1 MLKENLINVEN
12 NIMKACEKAGRNR
25 SEVTLIA
32 VSKTKPVE
40 MLQEVY
46 DQGIRY
52 FGENKVQEMCDK
64 MEVMPKD
71 INWNMIGH
79 LQTNKVKYIVGKTS
93 LIHSVDSLKL
103 AEEIQKQAIKN
114 NVVVDILVEVNIAN
128 EETKFG
134 ISKEE
139 TIQMVKE
146 IAKLDHIRIKGLM
159 TIAPFVENPEDNRL
173 YFREIKQLS
182 VDINN
187 QNIDNVSMDVL
198 SMGMTGDYMVA
209 IEEGATMVRVGTG
222 IFGERNY
229 NI

>member
-12 NIMKACEKAGRNR
+12 NITKACEKAGRNR

-139 TIQMVKE
+139 TIQMVKD

-198 SMGMTGDYMVA
+198 SMGMSGDYMVA

-222 IFGERNY
+222 IFGERVY
-229 NI
+229 V